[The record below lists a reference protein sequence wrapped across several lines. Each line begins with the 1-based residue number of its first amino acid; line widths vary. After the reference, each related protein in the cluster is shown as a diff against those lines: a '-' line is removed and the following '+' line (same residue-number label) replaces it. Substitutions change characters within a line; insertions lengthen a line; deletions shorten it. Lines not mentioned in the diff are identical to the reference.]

1 MKALVLDG
9 SLSGDE
15 TLAMPREILTAE
27 LGYRGWE
34 VEVALLRDLQ
44 IADCS
49 GCYSCWIATPG
60 ICRVNDAGRDLARKA
75 AVCDLLIFLTPVTF
89 GGYSSELKKAVDR
102 LIPNILPFFE
112 KVGGEIHHS
121 KRYESI
127 PGLVVIGMTAS
138 TDEERDATFRKVVER
153 NATNFRSPAHAVGI
167 LGTTWAGDE
176 VRREV
181 GMMLAAVGV
190 EL

>member
-1 MKALVLDG
+1 LKALVLDG
-9 SLSGDE
+9 SPPGE
-15 TLAMPREILTAE
+15 EALAMPREILTAE

-34 VEVALLRDLQ
+34 VEGALLRDLQ

-49 GCYSCWIATPG
+49 GCYTCWIATPG

-75 AVCDLLIFLTPVTF
+75 AVCDLLVFLTPVTF

-112 KVGGEIHHS
+112 KVGGEIHHAR
-121 KRYESI
+121 RYSEI
-127 PGLVVIGMTAS
+127 PRLLVLGMTTKS
-138 TDEERDATFRKVVER
+138 DDERDTLFRRIVER
-153 NATNFRSPAHAVGI
+153 NATNFRSPAHAVGV
-167 LGTTWAGDE
+167 LTATWAGDE

-181 GMMLAAVGV
+181 GMLLAAVGV

>member
-1 MKALVLDG
+1 
-9 SLSGDE
+9 
-15 TLAMPREILTAE
+15 MPREILTAE

-34 VEVALLRDLQ
+34 VEGALLRDLQ

-49 GCYSCWIATPG
+49 GCYTCWIATPG

-75 AVCDLLIFLTPVTF
+75 AVCDLLVFLTPVTF

-112 KVGGEIHHS
+112 KVGGEIHHAR
-121 KRYESI
+121 RYTEI
-127 PGLVVIGMTAS
+127 PRLLVLGMTTKS
-138 TDEERDATFRKVVER
+138 DDERDGLFRRIVER
-153 NATNFRSPAHAVGI
+153 NAVNFRSPAHAVGI
-167 LGTTWAGDE
+167 LTTAWAGDE

-181 GMMLAAVGV
+181 VMLLAAVGV